1 MTLKEKLQL
10 LTELKA
16 LYPQEIKEVL
26 DEIMYDLV
34 LVDNSLA

>member
-10 LTELKA
+10 LTELKNS
-16 LYPQEIKEVL
+16 YPQETKEVL